1 MTDREKTKRL
11 LTLHTQKYPNSQ
23 IEDVFKLLHQS
34 TFGCEHLVSSYE
46 TALMRIKGE
55 LESFLRDTTTL
66 VEELDG
72 NYSRLSLG
80 YTSLGLSIETLTK
93 LFLLSSRDPKESDG
107 ALSSR
112 LDTVETLISDGIL
125 PFSLDEFRS
134 IRLDWEK
141 DGFPALHH
149 SDEYRAE
156 YHPSYR
162 VISNRFVPFL
172 PLFAAIDKKLRDGR
186 VILAIEGGSACGKST
201 LGEMLNTIYDCAVF
215 HMDDYFLPPEKRTK
229 ERLDEVGGNVDY
241 ERFDA
246 EILTPLKNGE
256 KAIKY
261 RRFDCSTMSLLPLT
275 TVSPTPLTVV
285 EGAYS
290 MHPTLSEKY
299 DLSVFLNISPE
310 KQRARIEKRNSPQFA
325 RRFFE
330 EWIPLEEKYFS
341 FLSIKEKCDIV
352 IDI

>member
-1 MTDREKTKRL
+1 VPR
-11 LTLHTQKYPNSQ
+11 SQ
-23 IEDVFKLLHQS
+23 
-34 TFGCEHLVSSYE
+34 
-46 TALMRIKGE
+46 
-55 LESFLRDTTTL
+55 L
-66 VEELDG
+66 VEKLDG
-72 NYSRLSLG
+72 DFSRVSLSCIKNDLK
-80 YTSLGLSIETLTK
+80 SETLAR
-93 LFLLSSRDPKESDG
+93 LFLLSSLEPKEDTTSLE
-107 ALSSR
+107 AR
-112 LDTVETLISDGIL
+112 LNVARDMIKEGVL
-125 PFSLDEFRS
+125 PFSLDEFE
-134 IRLDWEK
+134 EK
-141 DGFPALHH
+141 RAEWRKKGYPALHH
-149 SDEYRAE
+149 SEKFRNE
-156 YHPSYR
+156 YHPAYR
-162 VISNRFVPFL
+162 VISNKYVTFL

-186 VILAIEGGSACGKST
+186 VILAIEGGSASGKST
-201 LGEMLNTIYDCAVF
+201 LGEMLRSIYDCTVF

-256 KAIKY
+256 KAITF
-261 RRFDCSTMSLLPLT
+261 RRFDCSTMSLLPPT
-275 TVSPTPLTVV
+275 TVITTPFIVV

-299 DLSVFLNISPE
+299 DLSAFLNISPE